1 MKYKVTKADRF
12 VWLVIEDA
20 DIAELLYKKGWP
32 IYKLYDDD
40 SEGYPENCNDIRRHI
55 DEYGG
60 LMGVGM
66 GFAADLTKELIR
78 G

>member
-1 MKYKVTKADRF
+1 MKYKVTKYDRF

-40 SEGYPENCNDIRRHI
+40 SEGYPESIEDIRRHFAN
-55 DEYGG
+55 GG
-60 LMGVGM
+60 VMGVEM
-66 GFAADLTKELIR
+66 GFKKDIINELNK
-78 G
+78 